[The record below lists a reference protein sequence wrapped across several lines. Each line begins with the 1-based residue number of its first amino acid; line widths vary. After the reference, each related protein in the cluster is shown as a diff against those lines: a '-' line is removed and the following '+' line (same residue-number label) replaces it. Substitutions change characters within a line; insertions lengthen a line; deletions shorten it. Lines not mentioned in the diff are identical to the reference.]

1 MALINEVIPIQGF
14 DLVGQKIASILLLE
28 LTNQINLQSLTD
40 DLGVFLERTNPY
52 DKSVDLMV
60 NVSCNNVSY
69 SYFQKYSKFVDIK
82 PFYVEEENFVEGE
95 LSWQRQDEIVIN
107 GNNFGL
113 NMNFTVNCDLTD
125 LIIQQ
130 KTLFI
135 PVVQQMAVVAFLKDI
150 INSTRDTSTANNLR
164 GLVLAN
170 GTIQAYIKT
179 EEDRLKKRVASTSL
193 DMNQL
198 DSTCM
203 QNTVRRIRT
212 GSF

>member
-1 MALINEVIPIQGF
+1 
-14 DLVGQKIASILLLE
+14 
-28 LTNQINLQSLTD
+28 
-40 DLGVFLERTNPY
+40 
-52 DKSVDLMV
+52 
-60 NVSCNNVSY
+60 
-69 SYFQKYSKFVDIK
+69 
-82 PFYVEEENFVEGE
+82 
-95 LSWQRQDEIVIN
+95 
-107 GNNFGL
+107 
-113 NMNFTVNCDLTD
+113 MNFTVNCDLTD

-130 KTLFI
+130 KTLFV

-179 EEDRLKKRVASTSL
+179 EEDRLKKRVASTSI